1 MKSCRNI
8 IACGIFKNEV
18 NAIVS
23 EDDDLVFHWIDAA
36 LHASPERMKTA
47 IAKALSDI
55 GPAEARI
62 DFLFGNGC
70 HPDMCAIA
78 QHHGVDLPAEKNCI
92 HAFLGPQRAMELE
105 RDRTMIITP
114 GWLEAWQG
122 IVEGLGWDE
131 VDVRINM
138 GRYDRI
144 LLLDPGVAPVD
155 DMALIEFYDQ
165 IQVPIEIMEI
175 SLDYFEGLVKKPC
188 S

>member
-1 MKSCRNI
+1 MGTRRNI
-8 IACGIFKNEV
+8 IACRIFENEI
-18 NAIVS
+18 NAITS
-23 EDDDLVFHWIDAA
+23 EKDDLTFHWIDAA
-36 LHASPERMKTA
+36 LHANPEKMKKA
-47 IAKALSDI
+47 ISKTLLEI
-55 GPAEARI
+55 GPTETRI

-70 HPDMCAIA
+70 HPDMCTIA
-78 QHHGVDLPAEKNCI
+78 QHHGVELPTEKNCI
-92 HAFLGPQRAMELE
+92 HAFLGSKQAMGLE
-105 RDRTMIITP
+105 QNRTMIITP
-114 GWLEAWQG
+114 GWLDAWQG
-122 IVEGLGWDE
+122 IVQGLGWDE

-175 SLDYFEGLVKKPC
+175 SLDYFERWVRSPN